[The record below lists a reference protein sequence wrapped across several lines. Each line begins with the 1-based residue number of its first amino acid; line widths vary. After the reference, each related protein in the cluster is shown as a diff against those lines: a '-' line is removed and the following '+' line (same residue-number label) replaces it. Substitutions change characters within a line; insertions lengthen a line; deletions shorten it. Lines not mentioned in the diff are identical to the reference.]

1 MVAVGVP
8 AAGIVDRHVR
18 DAGFHQPTGDQAF
31 LAEGV
36 AAVTISQVGLLLRE
50 VEDLLALAQD
60 QLVGAGLRLAGGL
73 QFGIAGKC
81 PAHGVQA
88 AEQVAAGPL
97 AVVGDPPRDH
107 ALDLEP
113 GGVRV
118 AAGGER
124 LVLRTQ
130 ETLLGEP
137 ARRPREDDVRRDDP
151 GVFLALGHREHAPTL
166 G

>member
-8 AAGIVDRHVR
+8 AAGIVDHDVG
-18 DAGFHQPTGDQAF
+18 DAGLDQPPRDQAF

-36 AAVTISQVGLLLRE
+36 AAVAIPQVGLLLRE

-73 QFGIAGKC
+73 QLGIAGKC

-97 AVVGDPPRDH
+97 AVVGDPPGDD

-124 LVLRTQ
+124 LVLRAQ
-130 ETLLGEP
+130 EALLGEP
-137 ARRPREDDVRRDDP
+137 ARR
-151 GVFLALGHREHAPTL
+151 AA
-166 G
+166 